1 MQPDPQNACAHQF
14 FRSRNFSRTRRPH
27 IPPSRTGLPSSPGGG
42 VRGGVIGLARPLDEC
57 RDPSSMSDISSE
69 LFSSHESRCESSRL
83 FATDCER
90 KPPTERADDGGNE
103 LRFGDIGM
111 GCDVVE
117 VTGVMSSMDEERVE
131 VPLDEDGLRFSRA
144 PGDLFHKLRVNE
156 GSAFAFDGEP
166 MFAFV
171 LASQL
176 AINDARALSRIRL

>member
-1 MQPDPQNACAHQF
+1 M
-14 FRSRNFSRTRRPH
+14 
-27 IPPSRTGLPSSPGGG
+27 
-42 VRGGVIGLARPLDEC
+42 
-57 RDPSSMSDISSE
+57 
-69 LFSSHESRCESSRL
+69 
-83 FATDCER
+83 ATDCER

-117 VTGVMSSMDEERVE
+117 VTGVMSSVDEERVE

-144 PGDLFHKLRVNE
+144 PGDLFHRLRVNE
-156 GSAFAFDGEP
+156 GSVFPFDGEP